1 VSSTG
6 QFQHVARLAAVQR
19 ILVYGVTGSGKSTLA
34 ARTAGRLGLPFYAMD
49 DLTWEQGWVPVPEQE
64 QRRRVAEVVANE
76 AWVIDASYGSWNDL
90 VLERVEL
97 IVGLDLPRAVSL
109 SRLVRRTLSH
119 IVRRTP
125 TCNGNI
131 ETWRSTFFDRDSI
144 LVWHFRSFRRKRLRM
159 RRWHS
164 GPEFPET
171 VLLRSSAEVEEW
183 YAALPR
189 FRPS

>member
-6 QFQHVARLAAVQR
+6 QFEHVARLAWVQR

-34 ARTAGRLGLPFYAMD
+34 ARTAGRLNLPFYAMD
-49 DLTWEQGWVPVPEQE
+49 DLTWEKGWVPVPEQE

-109 SRLVRRTLSH
+109 SRLLRRTLSH
-119 IVRRTP
+119 IVRHTP
-125 TCNGNI
+125 TCNGNL
-131 ETWRSTFFDRDSI
+131 ETWRNSFFDQESI
-144 LVWHFRSFRRKRLRM
+144 LVWHFKSFKRKRLRM
-159 RRWHS
+159 RHWQS
-164 GPEFPET
+164 STEFPET
-171 VLLRSSAEVEEW
+171 VLLHSRAEVEQW
-183 YAALPR
+183 YASLPR
-189 FRPS
+189 F